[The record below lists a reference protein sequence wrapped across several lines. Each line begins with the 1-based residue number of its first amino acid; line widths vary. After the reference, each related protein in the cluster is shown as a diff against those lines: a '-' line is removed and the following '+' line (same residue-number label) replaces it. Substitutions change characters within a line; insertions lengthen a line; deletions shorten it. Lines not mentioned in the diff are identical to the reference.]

1 MSAEESDDEIPDS
14 GAVFTFGKS
23 KFAENIP
30 SKFWLKNDKPVHI
43 VCGDEH
49 TAVVTGNG
57 KLYMFGSN
65 NWGQLG
71 LKSGNTITKP
81 TCVKALKSEKVKFAA
96 CGRNHTLVYTDR
108 GSVYAA
114 GGNSEGQLG
123 LGHTEETTGFKEITF
138 FTNQYKIKQLSA
150 GSNTSAAL
158 TVDGKLFMWGDN
170 SEGQIGQ
177 ANEANASA
185 PRQVDVKKPISCV
198 SCGYYHS
205 ALVTKDGELYTF
217 GEPENGKLGLS
228 SKQLKNNKV
237 PQLVPG
243 ISVKVIM
250 VACGGG
256 HTVALTENEVCTFGL
271 GQYGQLGHGTFI
283 FETSEPK
290 TVDALKRHKVC
301 SIACGENHTAVVTDR
316 GLLYTFGDG
325 RHGKL
330 GLGEENFTNQFTPTL
345 CTNFLKFTVLSVSCG
360 GCHMLVFAI
369 PRPKGSEEI
378 EIDDLKENCLT
389 VPHSELGGDSS
400 PPSPL
405 QRTLSARHRRR
416 EREMSPEQNS
426 LLTRT
431 LPAIGANLLNSS
443 MPITSKTIP
452 SRLPSMNHHS
462 AKANASLIL
471 EPKSDAKSDVKKQM
485 IDQVKDISMDE
496 DSENESHHGGLG
508 DTIDP
513 LNMTHMMNLNP
524 ANKSLELSQVAKRK
538 KNHINLKMKSDDKGG
553 HIKTYQ
559 IDKQTCAKSKRGSF
573 KGETGMSERPGH
585 SSISGHKETSSSS
598 SDPSDDKSETV
609 KQYMKSRLKK
619 AAAAGRLQ
627 FAASQ
632 ASLDHQRYQN
642 REEKGNSHSKTVHHD
657 KSGCVQGAEKKLNA
671 RKEKSGRNVKS
682 DPENVVTSPET
693 LPKAKSAGNRKSVS
707 DQNNKGMSKTEQ
719 SKTNGTL
726 YVKSSQGEKDS
737 HLSKRDRFMKQTAII
752 SLSSSSSEEL
762 RNGYSDYALRTQSRR
777 EATAVRKGYQ
787 SEHENNSSNER
798 MKKRELEG
806 KVDESEIEPR
816 EMSHKRNNV
825 IVVQSGRNQSTK
837 GNGTG
842 VKAKQVESLPL
853 GGQKSRHEKAC
864 TKGKIKQNG
873 SKEVDGDHGGE
884 KSKGEACTGESEN
897 KTESEEDSEDG
908 NVTGNKEMYADVEGH
923 DTKNEEEVE
932 TGDEEKEHKEEETG
946 KNEVKEEQNEDEVGD
961 SEDEG
966 EENQDGALENEEGA
980 EESTDENTEEDKD
993 SKDEEMEDGAME
1005 DKAGEERE
1013 GDGDGEEEEE
1023 DEGEDIKNDED
1034 EDEEEGEEENEE
1046 ECEEEEN
1053 EEECEEE
1060 DQEAGEEEDQEEGE
1074 EEAEEEGEEE
1084 AEEEDEEEAEEEGEE
1099 EAEEEGEE
1107 EAEEEGEEEAEEEG
1121 EEEAEEEGE
1130 EEAEEEG
1137 EEEAEEE
1144 GEEEAEE
1151 EGEEEAEEEGEEED
1165 EEKEDEEEGEEE
1177 GEEESDAEDEGEG
1190 EEDDEEEEEQGDEG
1204 PENEEEGTETE
1215 GGEDDESEIE
1225 KKTPKDENKKMQLK
1239 KSSEG
1244 ERKKENMQ
1252 RSKQKMHSK
1261 QHVIHEMQKSE
1272 QFWNTVLPH
1281 YLTLK

>member
-538 KNHINLKMKSDDKGG
+538 ESQKHQQEIDLQDPDIQVERNSSSLASVSQNTDKMEEIDKNVQEQNLKDEG
-553 HIKTYQ
+553 
-559 IDKQTCAKSKRGSF
+559 
-573 KGETGMSERPGH
+573 
-585 SSISGHKETSSSS
+585 
-598 SDPSDDKSETV
+598 
-609 KQYMKSRLKK
+609 
-619 AAAAGRLQ
+619 
-627 FAASQ
+627 
-632 ASLDHQRYQN
+632 
-642 REEKGNSHSKTVHHD
+642 
-657 KSGCVQGAEKKLNA
+657 
-671 RKEKSGRNVKS
+671 
-682 DPENVVTSPET
+682 
-693 LPKAKSAGNRKSVS
+693 
-707 DQNNKGMSKTEQ
+707 TE
-719 SKTNGTL
+719 
-726 YVKSSQGEKDS
+726 
-737 HLSKRDRFMKQTAII
+737 
-752 SLSSSSSEEL
+752 
-762 RNGYSDYALRTQSRR
+762 
-777 EATAVRKGYQ
+777 
-787 SEHENNSSNER
+787 
-798 MKKRELEG
+798 
-806 KVDESEIEPR
+806 
-816 EMSHKRNNV
+816 
-825 IVVQSGRNQSTK
+825 
-837 GNGTG
+837 
-842 VKAKQVESLPL
+842 
-853 GGQKSRHEKAC
+853 
-864 TKGKIKQNG
+864 
-873 SKEVDGDHGGE
+873 
-884 KSKGEACTGESEN
+884 
-897 KTESEEDSEDG
+897 ESEE
-908 NVTGNKEMYADVEGH
+908 
-923 DTKNEEEVE
+923 EEEE
-932 TGDEEKEHKEEETG
+932 EDTHDEEEEDEAEEE
-946 KNEVKEEQNEDEVGD
+946 EEEAEEDE
-961 SEDEG
+961 
-966 EENQDGALENEEGA
+966 
-980 EESTDENTEEDKD
+980 EED
-993 SKDEEMEDGAME
+993 DE
-1005 DKAGEERE
+1005 
-1013 GDGDGEEEEE
+1013 GEEEEE
-1023 DEGEDIKNDED
+1023 REDKKAETVDITRTKEQDHIIKPDSGDQSHASSVSILGKEKKITKNNESPEGETPKAQPISESPDGNLEKNGAKTGGILERTKRMSLFKRKSSTSQKSMQENSEDAQSKVVSPSEKSKGKSNKLPGIESKDENQNSTK
-1034 EDEEEGEEENEE
+1034 GSP
-1046 ECEEEEN
+1046 
-1053 EEECEEE
+1053 
-1060 DQEAGEEEDQEEGE
+1060 
-1074 EEAEEEGEEE
+1074 
-1084 AEEEDEEEAEEEGEE
+1084 
-1099 EAEEEGEE
+1099 
-1107 EAEEEGEEEAEEEG
+1107 
-1121 EEEAEEEGE
+1121 
-1130 EEAEEEG
+1130 
-1137 EEEAEEE
+1137 
-1144 GEEEAEE
+1144 
-1151 EGEEEAEEEGEEED
+1151 
-1165 EEKEDEEEGEEE
+1165 KEIMQ
-1177 GEEESDAEDEGEG
+1177 S
-1190 EEDDEEEEEQGDEG
+1190 EQDLTQTGQ
-1204 PENEEEGTETE
+1204 N
-1215 GGEDDESEIE
+1215 SQE
-1225 KKTPKDENKKMQLK
+1225 KKT
-1239 KSSEG
+1239 KS
-1244 ERKKENMQ
+1244 
-1252 RSKQKMHSK
+1252 
-1261 QHVIHEMQKSE
+1261 
-1272 QFWNTVLPH
+1272 NTCAIL
-1281 YLTLK
+1281 